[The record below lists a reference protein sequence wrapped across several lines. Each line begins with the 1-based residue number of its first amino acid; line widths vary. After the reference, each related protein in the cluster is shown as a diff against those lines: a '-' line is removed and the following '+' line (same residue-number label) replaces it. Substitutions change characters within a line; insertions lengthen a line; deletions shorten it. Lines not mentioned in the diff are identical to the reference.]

1 MNDSDKILEENKVEA
16 MGMEMVPL
24 TIARQALELKEA
36 EVRLDKLEDKLKD
49 QQDKIN
55 DAMIKVH
62 SLLNS
67 DPENNQ

>member
-36 EVRLDKLEDKLKD
+36 EVRLDKLEEKLKD
-49 QQDKIN
+49 QQDRIN
-55 DAMIKVH
+55 DAMIKVY

-67 DPENNQ
+67 DTENNQ